1 MIENKIT
8 GADLTLYEESFNNN
22 LKVFYVPIP
31 NKKEYF
37 ISYVTKFGSNIT
49 SYQKGKNNINLPL
62 GIAHFLEHKN
72 FEQEDKVNP
81 FNYYNKFGTEVNALT
96 TYDFTDYYC
105 TGSTN
110 FEDDL
115 DYLIKFV
122 NMPYYTEENVEKEQG
137 IIAQEIKMYNDNPNY
152 IITRTLLNSIF
163 KTHPTRNDIGGTI
176 DSIKKITPKKLY
188 DCFKT
193 FYTSDNMFI
202 VITGNID
209 IDKASI
215 VINKRLDDLLRKEKY
230 IIKGIEEQDEINIKK
245 KTINA
250 NIEVSKLHIGVK
262 INRNK
267 LGKYD
272 DFELKQYLSII
283 NMLLF
288 GKTTKFIEETNNDN
302 LYVDFYSY
310 TETVDNFTLLL
321 IKATTEEY
329 NKLISKIENTFNE
342 IEISEKDFERC
353 KKVIISNFI
362 KDTTKIDIVNDLV
375 VNSIINNNKVYTDY
389 ISIIKKLKY
398 ETLLKILK
406 KIDFNNKSIVIMEK
420 NI

>member
-1 MIENKIT
+1 MIENKIN

-22 LKVFYVPIP
+22 LKVFFVPIP

-37 ISYVTKFGSNIT
+37 ISYVTRFGSNVT

-81 FNYYNKFGTEVNALT
+81 FNYYNKFGTDVNALT
-96 TYDFTDYYC
+96 TFNFTEYYC

-122 NMPYYTEENVEKEQG
+122 NMPYYTDENVEKEQG
-137 IIAQEIKMYNDNPNY
+137 IIAQELKMYNDNPNY
-152 IITRTLLNSIF
+152 VINKILLNSIF

-230 IIKGIEEQDEINIKK
+230 TIKEIEEQDEINIKK

-250 NIEVSKLHIGVK
+250 NIEVSKLHMGVK

-288 GKTTKFIEETNNDN
+288 GKTTKFIEETNNEN

-310 TETVDNFTLLL
+310 TETVDNFTLFL

-329 NKLISKIENTFNE
+329 NKLISKIEKTFNE

-362 KDTTKIDIVNDLV
+362 KDTTKIDIVNDLI

-389 ISIIKKLKY
+389 INIIKKLKY

>member
-1 MIENKIT
+1 
-8 GADLTLYEESFNNN
+8 
-22 LKVFYVPIP
+22 
-31 NKKEYF
+31 
-37 ISYVTKFGSNIT
+37 
-49 SYQKGKNNINLPL
+49 
-62 GIAHFLEHKN
+62 
-72 FEQEDKVNP
+72 
-81 FNYYNKFGTEVNALT
+81 
-96 TYDFTDYYC
+96 
-105 TGSTN
+105 
-110 FEDDL
+110 
-115 DYLIKFV
+115 
-122 NMPYYTEENVEKEQG
+122 
-137 IIAQEIKMYNDNPNY
+137 
-152 IITRTLLNSIF
+152 
-163 KTHPTRNDIGGTI
+163 
-176 DSIKKITPKKLY
+176 
-188 DCFKT
+188 
-193 FYTSDNMFI
+193 MFI

-230 IIKGIEEQDEINIKK
+230 TIKEIEEQDEINIKR

-250 NIEVSKLHIGVK
+250 NIEVSKLHMGVK
-262 INRNK
+262 ISRNK

-288 GKTTKFIEETNNDN
+288 GKTTKFIEETNNEN

-329 NKLISKIENTFNE
+329 NKLISTIEKTINE

-362 KDTTKIDIVNDLV
+362 KDTTKIDIVNDLI

-389 ISIIKKLKY
+389 INIIKKLKY

>member
-1 MIENKIT
+1 
-8 GADLTLYEESFNNN
+8 
-22 LKVFYVPIP
+22 
-31 NKKEYF
+31 
-37 ISYVTKFGSNIT
+37 
-49 SYQKGKNNINLPL
+49 
-62 GIAHFLEHKN
+62 
-72 FEQEDKVNP
+72 
-81 FNYYNKFGTEVNALT
+81 
-96 TYDFTDYYC
+96 
-105 TGSTN
+105 
-110 FEDDL
+110 
-115 DYLIKFV
+115 
-122 NMPYYTEENVEKEQG
+122 
-137 IIAQEIKMYNDNPNY
+137 
-152 IITRTLLNSIF
+152 
-163 KTHPTRNDIGGTI
+163 
-176 DSIKKITPKKLY
+176 
-188 DCFKT
+188 
-193 FYTSDNMFI
+193 
-202 VITGNID
+202 
-209 IDKASI
+209 
-215 VINKRLDDLLRKEKY
+215 
-230 IIKGIEEQDEINIKK
+230 
-245 KTINA
+245 
-250 NIEVSKLHIGVK
+250 
-262 INRNK
+262 
-267 LGKYD
+267 
-272 DFELKQYLSII
+272 
-283 NMLLF
+283 MLLF